1 MDETILSLA
10 IVANVCNFAY
20 NVPFVYVVVKHNS
33 AANISMK
40 FLYLR
45 IFGSIIWVLYAIF
58 TIELYVAISNAVTL
72 LSSSIIYYI
81 KVKELIRVKNK
92 EEETLN
98 ETNDDKKKLLEIIE
112 KQPDLISQILNSFD
126 CDYDCE
132 TNNDVSSL
140 KITEI

>member
-10 IVANVCNFAY
+10 IIANICNFAY

-45 IFGSIIWVLYAIF
+45 IFGSIVWVLYAIF
-58 TIELYVAISNAVTL
+58 TIELYVTINNIVTL
-72 LSSSIIYYI
+72 LSSSIIYY
-81 KVKELIRVKNK
+81 VKINELNRIKNK
-92 EEETLN
+92 EETLDKN
-98 ETNDDKKKLLEIIE
+98 NDDKKQLLDIIE
-112 KQPDLISQILNSFD
+112 KQPELISNILESL
-126 CDYDCE
+126 
-132 TNNDVSSL
+132 NNQTPNHFNSL